1 MYFHFPFSFLL
12 SPSHLPD
19 GGCTAIILHLL
30 HKLSIGTCVPLQ
42 FHFAC
47 VLLVVILCHPFLQ
60 VIIELH
66 HITWPLD
73 PQSSRHLH
81 VTSSNDGRTQC
92 HFTLLLMSRI
102 LITITCLRATRRPSI
117 QLSRATQ
124 RPFCY
129 SSSHI
134 ITAASRIFIITL
146 SRVAVYPD
154 LYHCRRQPYAYIYH
168 R

>member
-1 MYFHFPFSFLL
+1 MYFHFPFSFLLSPSHLPDGGCTAIILHFLL

-81 VTSSNDGRTQC
+81 VTSSNDERTQC

-102 LITITCLRATRRPSI
+102 PITITCLRVIRRPSI
-117 QLSRATQ
+117 QLSQ
-124 RPFCY
+124 G
-129 SSSHI
+129 
-134 ITAASRIFIITL
+134 
-146 SRVAVYPD
+146 
-154 LYHCRRQPYAYIYH
+154 
-168 R
+168 